1 MYFQSE
7 KIFSDENIILGLTFQ
22 PMLDLVVIAEI
33 AEIDS
38 TIEMTTVIIIDMT
51 MVKIVLKVIGD
62 QDQHLHSETMIV
74 IEEIDTIPLGIVEAS
89 AIVADTTVSVD
100 KKVFKK

>member
-38 TIEMTTVIIIDMT
+38 TIEMTTVIIIETT
-51 MVKIVLKVIGD
+51 MVKIVLKVKKFFVKHENILKDPFTDYIGV
-62 QDQHLHSETMIV
+62 LTF
-74 IEEIDTIPLGIVEAS
+74 LK
-89 AIVADTTVSVD
+89 VSTLFMSRED
-100 KKVFKK
+100 

>member
-38 TIEMTTVIIIDMT
+38 TIEMTTVIIIETT
-51 MVKIVLKVIGD
+51 MVKTVLKV
-62 QDQHLHSETMIV
+62 
-74 IEEIDTIPLGIVEAS
+74 
-89 AIVADTTVSVD
+89 
-100 KKVFKK
+100 KKVFRETTPIENII

>member
-38 TIEMTTVIIIDMT
+38 TIEMTTVIIIETT
-51 MVKIVLKVIGD
+51 MVKIVLKV
-62 QDQHLHSETMIV
+62 
-74 IEEIDTIPLGIVEAS
+74 
-89 AIVADTTVSVD
+89 
-100 KKVFKK
+100 KKVFRETTPIENII

>member
-38 TIEMTTVIIIDMT
+38 TIEMTTVIIIETT
-51 MVKIVLKVIGD
+51 MVKTVLKV
-62 QDQHLHSETMIV
+62 
-74 IEEIDTIPLGIVEAS
+74 
-89 AIVADTTVSVD
+89 
-100 KKVFKK
+100 KKVFRETTPIEKIFLKMKMF

>member
-1 MYFQSE
+1 MFFQSE

-38 TIEMTTVIIIDMT
+38 TIEMTTVIIIETT
-51 MVKIVLKVIGD
+51 MVKTVLKV
-62 QDQHLHSETMIV
+62 
-74 IEEIDTIPLGIVEAS
+74 
-89 AIVADTTVSVD
+89 
-100 KKVFKK
+100 KKVFRETTPIII

>member
-38 TIEMTTVIIIDMT
+38 TIEMTTVIIIET
-51 MVKIVLKVIGD
+51 RMVKIVLKV
-62 QDQHLHSETMIV
+62 
-74 IEEIDTIPLGIVEAS
+74 
-89 AIVADTTVSVD
+89 
-100 KKVFKK
+100 KKVFRETTPIENII

>member
-38 TIEMTTVIIIDMT
+38 TIEMTTVIIIETT
-51 MVKIVLKVIGD
+51 MVKTVLKV
-62 QDQHLHSETMIV
+62 
-74 IEEIDTIPLGIVEAS
+74 
-89 AIVADTTVSVD
+89 
-100 KKVFKK
+100 KKVFRETTPIENIF

>member
-38 TIEMTTVIIIDMT
+38 TIEMTTVIIIETT
-51 MVKIVLKVIGD
+51 MVKIVLKVKKFF
-62 QDQHLHSETMIV
+62 V
-74 IEEIDTIPLGIVEAS
+74 KRPLLKI
-89 AIVADTTVSVD
+89 
-100 KKVFKK
+100 